1 MDVASLGLAIDSS
14 DAKKAKADLLQFS
27 NAAKVAERAAS
38 GLSLASGKFS
48 SAEIKAMASAMG
60 NVERSSVAAAR
71 ALAAESLAAQKAAA
85 STKAYAAAANQNV
98 AGMVKMHNVG
108 NLTSQTFDIV
118 TTAAGGMQAGLI
130 GMQQGLQIAQ
140 VALSTTDGFAKTL
153 AASFV
158 AMLSPVVLLSVG
170 LTTLAAIGIQ
180 SVNWSK
186 AAGSSLDYL
195 ADSLRQIAPYAVGAA
210 AALSLLYAPAVIGGV
225 VQLIALMGR
234 LATAAGAVAVSF
246 AIANPFTAFIL
257 GAVAAVAALNI
268 FAEEIKKVLGVDV
281 VDVTKT
287 AGNFIINSFE
297 AAFEDI
303 RVLWSSLGDII
314 GAAMTG
320 AVNLVI
326 QALNHMVNG
335 AKMAINDLIKAANH
349 VPLVNISELDTASS
363 AIQPMDNPYSS
374 RLAGIGTDRNARI
387 SEIMS
392 QDRMG
397 QFGAAIAS
405 GASTASE
412 KLHELADWM
421 TTVDD
426 KGKKK
431 SGGKTDADHYAD
443 IVQGANQ
450 RIASLRA
457 EQAALGLTEEAAA
470 KLRYETDLLN
480 QAQQKGITLTAGQ
493 KAELSSLAGQ
503 MASIE
508 VATKKAQEAMD
519 FAKSTVGGFIND
531 LRDGLKNGE
540 SFWESFSNAALSVL
554 DRITDKLLNDVLD
567 AVFKVSNAGSSSGGG
582 GLLSSLFGG
591 LFGGGSQWAGIKSGS
606 ITGGLFA
613 DGGYTGGASEKAV
626 AGVVHGGEYVFSKKA
641 TDQIGVGN
649 LEAMHRSAKGYA
661 VGGYVGAASTSTP
674 ANSNVQA
681 GGQSVIMVQLS
692 PDLEAKILQQA
703 AGQTVKIVGQNE
715 KNKQNLQQNGQAQ
728 NG

>member
-1 MDVASLGLAIDSS
+1 MDVAALGLSIDSS

-27 NAAKVAERAAS
+27 NAARVAERAAS
-38 GLSLASGKFS
+38 GLSSASGKFS

-60 NVERSSVAAAR
+60 NVERTSVAAAR

-85 STKAYAAAANQNV
+85 STKAYAVAANQNV

-140 VALSTTDGFAKTL
+140 VALATTDGFAKTL
-153 AASFV
+153 AASFA

-170 LTTLAAIGIQ
+170 LTTLAAVGIQ
-180 SVNWSK
+180 SVDWSK
-186 AAGSSLDYL
+186 TAASSIDYL
-195 ADSLRQIAPYAVGAA
+195 ADSLRQIAPYAAGAA
-210 AALSLLYAPAVIGGV
+210 AALALLYAPAAIGGL

-246 AIANPFTAFIL
+246 AIANPFTAFVL

-268 FAEEIKKVLGVDV
+268 FADEIKKVLGVDV
-281 VDVTKT
+281 VEVTKT

-326 QALNHMVNG
+326 QGLNHMVNG

-349 VPLVNISELDTASS
+349 VPFVNISELDTASS

-374 RLAGIGTDRNARI
+374 RLAGIGADRNARI

-412 KLHELADWM
+412 KLRELADWM
-421 TTVDD
+421 KTVDD

-443 IVQGANQ
+443 IVLGANQ

-540 SFWESFSNAALSVL
+540 SFWESFSNAALNVL

-582 GLLSSLFGG
+582 GFLSGLFGG
-591 LFGGGSQWAGIKSGS
+591 LFGGTQWGGIKSGK

-613 DGGYTGGASEKAV
+613 DGGYTGAASEKAV

-641 TDQIGVGN
+641 TDRIGVGN

-661 VGGYVGAASTSTP
+661 VGGYVGAASTSAP

-681 GGQSVIMVQLS
+681 GGQSVVMIQLS
-692 PDLEAKILQQA
+692 PELIGQILEQA
-703 AGQTVKIVGQNE
+703 QGQTVQIV
-715 KNKQNLQQNGQAQ
+715 KQNNKNQTNLYQNGQAQ